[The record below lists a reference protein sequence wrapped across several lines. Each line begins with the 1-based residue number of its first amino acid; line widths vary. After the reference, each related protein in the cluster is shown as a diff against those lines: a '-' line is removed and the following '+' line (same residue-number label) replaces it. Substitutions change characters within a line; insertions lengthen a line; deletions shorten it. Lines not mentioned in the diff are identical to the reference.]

1 MEKIKK
7 GDIVARKS
15 HNCDILF
22 SIENII
28 RSTNGMQVAIL
39 KGITIRIVADAFLSD
54 LVILDNEK
62 LDESLR
68 SLDTKIEDR
77 INNFLKK
84 GKKKIQ
90 YKERNFDITKT
101 GKILHL
107 DGDKLYSEKSAR
119 YYKKMGLN
127 AIVKNISENKQHLII
142 KDYMNKYNPDILV
155 LTGHDGM
162 IKTGTKYSDISNYR
176 NSKYFAQAVIEA
188 RKINPSSNKLAIFA
202 GACQSFFEAIMASGA
217 NFASS
222 PGRILIDFMDPLI
235 VAEKIATT
243 DRNKFVTINDI
254 VNELRDGRKS
264 IDGSGVMGK
273 KQL

>member
-22 SIENII
+22 SVERII
-28 RSTNGMQVAIL
+28 RSTNGIEIAIL
-39 KGITIRIVADAFLSD
+39 KGITIRIVADAYLDD
-54 LVILDNEK
+54 LVILDNK
-62 LDESLR
+62 ILNESLR
-68 SLDTKIEDR
+68 SLDVKIEDR
-77 INNFLKK
+77 INSFFKK
-84 GKKKIQ
+84 NKEKSKD
-90 YKERNFDITKT
+90 KERNFIDTKA

-107 DGDKLYSEKSAR
+107 DGDRLYSEKSAR
-119 YYKKMGLN
+119 YYRKMGLN
-127 AIVKNISENKQHLII
+127 AVVKNVAENKQHLIV
-142 KDYMNKYNPDILV
+142 KDYINKYNPDILV

-162 IKTGTKYSDISNYR
+162 IKTGTKYADLSNYR

-188 RKINPSSNKLAIFA
+188 RKVRPSSIKLAIFA

-243 DRNKFVTINDI
+243 NRNKFVTIKDI
-254 VNELRDGRKS
+254 EKELRDGKKS

-273 KQL
+273 KGL

>member
-22 SIENII
+22 SVEKIVRN
-28 RSTNGMQVAIL
+28 SNGMHIAIL
-39 KGITIRIVADAFLSD
+39 KGITIRIVADAYVND
-54 LVILDNEK
+54 LVILDNAK
-62 LDESLR
+62 VDESLR
-68 SLDTKIEDR
+68 SLDIKIEDR
-77 INNFLKK
+77 INNFIKK
-84 GKKKIQ
+84 GKEKLQ
-90 YKERNFDITKT
+90 NKEKNFDSIKT

-188 RKINPSSNKLAIFA
+188 RKINPSSNRLAIFA

-243 DRNKFVTINDI
+243 EKNKFVTINDI
-254 VNELRDGRKS
+254 VNDLRDGRKS

-273 KQL
+273 KRL

>member
-15 HNCDILF
+15 HNLDILF
-22 SIENII
+22 CVENVLKISSGI
-28 RSTNGMQVAIL
+28 YIAIL
-39 KGITIRIVADAFLSD
+39 KGITARIVADAYLED
-54 LVILDNEK
+54 LVLIDSKEI
-62 LDESLR
+62 DDSLR
-68 SLDTKIEDR
+68 SLDIKIEDR
-77 INNFLKK
+77 INRFLKK
-84 GKKKIQ
+84 EKKKVEKI
-90 YKERNFDITKT
+90 ERNFDNLKT

-127 AIVKNISENKQHLII
+127 AVVKNVSESKQHLIVKEYI
-142 KDYMNKYNPDILV
+142 NKYNPDVLV

-162 IKTGTKYSDISNYR
+162 IKNGTKYADIQNYR
-176 NSKYFAQAVIEA
+176 NSKYFIQSVIEA
-188 RKINPSSNKLAIFA
+188 RKVCPSSIRLAIFA
-202 GACQSFFEAIMASGA
+202 GACQSFFEAIMSSGA

-243 DRNKFVTINDI
+243 DKRKFVTIKDI
-254 VNELRDGRKS
+254 EDELRDGKKS

-273 KQL
+273 KSL

>member
-22 SIENII
+22 SVENIVKSSNRI
-28 RSTNGMQVAIL
+28 QIAIL

-54 LVILDNEK
+54 LVILDSK
-62 LDESLR
+62 KVDESLR
-68 SLDTKIEDR
+68 SLDIKIEDR

-90 YKERNFDITKT
+90 YKERTFDTKKT

-127 AIVKNISENKQHLII
+127 AVVKNISEKKQYLII
-142 KDYMNKYNPDILV
+142 KDYINKYNPDILV

-162 IKTGTKYSDISNYR
+162 IKTGTKYADISNYR

-188 RKINPSSNKLAIFA
+188 RKINPSSNRLAIFA

-243 DRNKFVTINDI
+243 EKNKFVTINDI

-273 KQL
+273 KQS

>member
-15 HNCDILF
+15 HHLDILF
-22 SIENII
+22 TVEKII
-28 RSTNGMQVAIL
+28 KSTNGTQIAIL
-39 KGITIRIVADAFLSD
+39 KGVTVRIVADAYLDD
-54 LVILDNEK
+54 LVILDNK
-62 LDESLR
+62 KVDDSLR
-68 SLDTKIEDR
+68 SLDSKIEDR
-77 INNFLKK
+77 VKHLIKK
-84 GKKKIQ
+84 GNKQIL
-90 YKERNFDITKT
+90 YTERNLQNLKA

-107 DGDKLYSEKSAR
+107 DGDRLYSEKSAR

-127 AIVKNISENKQHLII
+127 AVVKNIPENKQYLVV
-142 KDYMNKYNPDILV
+142 KDYINKYNPDVLV

-162 IKTGTKYSDISNYR
+162 IKTGTKYGDLSNYR

-188 RKINPSSNKLAIFA
+188 RKLIPSSNGLAIFA

-235 VAEKIATT
+235 VAEKIAIT
-243 DRNKFVTINDI
+243 DKTKFVTINDI
-254 VNELRDGRKS
+254 VNDLRDGKKS

-273 KQL
+273 KHL